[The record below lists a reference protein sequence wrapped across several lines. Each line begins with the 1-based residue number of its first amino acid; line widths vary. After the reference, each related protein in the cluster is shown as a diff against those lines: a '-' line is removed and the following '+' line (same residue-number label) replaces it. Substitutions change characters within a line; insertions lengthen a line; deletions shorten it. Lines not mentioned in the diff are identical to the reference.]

1 MARVMIVDDSKVV
14 RHYLSQMVELADHS
28 AVQVESGEKAL
39 ELLESRAR
47 NEPALLPDLVFMDVL
62 MSPGMSGIETTSKI
76 KSSPIPAVAEIP
88 VVFLTG
94 IGEQDIVSKALDAGA
109 IDYMVK
115 PSSAESLPMFL
126 SNLRKKLDRLLTMST
141 RSLKRGAGLIADLS
155 NEYLPSLLQ
164 MLHLEDASG
173 YATLTNPKKKQS
185 ASMHI
190 RYGNIEHLVLV
201 DTSKGIK
208 TRMEGEEAFRVLIKW
223 TEGVFSFGR
232 ADPERM
238 PKGKPMNLVTLLCS
252 VDSTDIEGVTA
263 APAQT
268 PAAKEKPKDKLETY
282 AQFKGRIEHELIVLL
297 NEEHADHF
305 YYVRINK
312 GKASILLQG
321 QRENAVAVFPGV
333 FSGKRE
339 LIQFVKQKAPD
350 LDSGKFK
357 EIFFFLEQGYI
368 VIRKGSRIDYVV
380 LIGNDQDKANQ
391 GRLLAARVAT
401 FIRKSAIERRNKRI
415 MVQAKQ
421 PSAGQ

>member
-14 RHYLSQMVELADHS
+14 RHYLSQMVELADHT
-28 AVQVESGEKAL
+28 AIQVESGEKAL
-39 ELLESRAR
+39 ELLETRAKS
-47 NEPALLPDLVFMDVL
+47 EPTLLPDLIFMDVL

-76 KSSPIPAVAEIP
+76 KASPIPAVAEVP

-115 PSSAESLPMFL
+115 PSSAESLPIFL

-201 DTSKGIK
+201 DTSKGVK
-208 TRMEGEEAFRVLIKW
+208 TRLEGEEAFRMLVKW

-238 PKGKPMNLVTLLCS
+238 PKGQPMNLVTLLCA
-252 VDSTDIEGVTA
+252 VDNKEIAGVKGEA
-263 APAQT
+263 EPPAQ
-268 PAAKEKPKDKLETY
+268 PKVLEFESYSDFKVRLEKEMTTL
-282 AQFKGRIEHELIVLL
+282 V
-297 NEEHADHF
+297 NENRVESIH
-305 YYVRINK
+305 YVRINK
-312 GKASILLQG
+312 GKASILLNGTASNSASPPLQ
-321 QRENAVAVFPGV
+321 VFK
-333 FSGKRE
+333 GKRE
-339 LIQFVKQKAPD
+339 LVSFVKQKAPD

-368 VIRKGSRIDYVV
+368 VIRKGTRIDYVV
-380 LIGNDQDKANQ
+380 LIGKDQDSVRQ
-391 GRLLAARVAT
+391 GRLSAARAAT
-401 FIRKSAIERRNKRI
+401 LIRKAAIERRNRRI
-415 MVQAKQ
+415 MHQQAKQ
-421 PSAGQ
+421 TAQ

>member
-28 AVQVESGEKAL
+28 AIQVESGEKAL
-39 ELLESRAR
+39 ELLETRAR
-47 NEPALLPDLVFMDVL
+47 DEPSLLPDLVFMDVL
-62 MSPGMSGIETTSKI
+62 MSPGMSGIETTNKI
-76 KSSPIPAVAEIP
+76 KSSPIPAIAEIP

-173 YATLTNPKKKQS
+173 YATLTNPKKRQS

-208 TRMEGEEAFRVLIKW
+208 TRIEGEEAFRVMVKW

-252 VDSTDIEGVTA
+252 VDNTEMEGVA
-263 APAQT
+263 GPQKPQKKVRT
-268 PAAKEKPKDKLETY
+268 PEFESYASFKTRLETELT
-282 AQFKGRIEHELIVLL
+282 KLLHEK
-297 NEEHADHF
+297 HAERL

-321 QRENAVAVFPGV
+321 ISSNPLPAFSNVFANN
-333 FSGKRE
+333 KE
-339 LIQFVKQKAPD
+339 LIAFVKQKAPD

-357 EIFFFLEQGYI
+357 EIFFFLDRGYI

-380 LIGNDQDKANQ
+380 LIGNDQNKANQ
-391 GRLLAARVAT
+391 GRLLAARAAT

-415 MVQAKQ
+415 MYQQARK
-421 PSAGQ
+421 AAAK

>member
-28 AVQVESGEKAL
+28 AIQVESGEKAL
-39 ELLESRAR
+39 ELLETRAR
-47 NEPALLPDLVFMDVL
+47 DEPSLIPDLVFMDVL
-62 MSPGMSGIETTSKI
+62 MSPGMSGIETTNKI
-76 KSSPIPAVAEIP
+76 KSSPIPAIAEIP

-173 YATLTNPKKKQS
+173 YATLTNPKKRQS

-208 TRMEGEEAFRVLIKW
+208 TRIEGEEAFRVMVKW

-252 VDSTDIEGVTA
+252 VDNTEMEGVAGPQKPQKKVRTPEFESYA
-263 APAQT
+263 AFKT
-268 PAAKEKPKDKLETY
+268 RLETELT
-282 AQFKGRIEHELIVLL
+282 KLLHEK
-297 NEEHADHF
+297 HAERL

-321 QRENAVAVFPGV
+321 ISANPSPAFSNVFANN
-333 FSGKRE
+333 KE
-339 LIQFVKQKAPD
+339 LIAFVKQKAPD

-357 EIFFFLEQGYI
+357 EIFFFLDRGYI

-380 LIGNDQDKANQ
+380 LIGNDQNKANQ
-391 GRLLAARVAT
+391 GRLLAARAAT

-415 MVQAKQ
+415 MYQQTRKAAA
-421 PSAGQ
+421 P

>member
-1 MARVMIVDDSKVV
+1 MARVMVVDDSKVV
-14 RHYLSQMVELADHS
+14 RHYLSQMVELADHT
-28 AVQVESGEKAL
+28 AIQVESGEKAL
-39 ELLESRAR
+39 ELLETRAR
-47 NEPALLPDLVFMDVL
+47 SEPALLPDLIFMDVL
-62 MSPGMSGIETTSKI
+62 MSPGMSGIETTSKL
-76 KSSPIPAVAEIP
+76 KASPIPTVAEIP

-126 SNLRKKLDRLLTMST
+126 SNLRKKLERLLTMST

-201 DTSKGIK
+201 DTSKGVK
-208 TRMEGEEAFRVLIKW
+208 TRIEGEEAFRTMVKW

-252 VDSTDIEGVTA
+252 VDNTEIEGVTR
-263 APAQT
+263 PQKT
-268 PAAKEKPKDKLETY
+268 QPKKVPVPELESYNAFKTKLETELKRLLQDKQ
-282 AQFKGRIEHELIVLL
+282 AERI
-297 NEEHADHF
+297 

-312 GKASILLQG
+312 GKASILLKG
-321 QRENAVAVFPGV
+321 LSSNPSPTFSNVFTDQ
-333 FSGKRE
+333 KE
-339 LIQFVKQKAPD
+339 LITFVKQKAPD
-350 LDSGKFK
+350 LDSGQFK
-357 EIFFFLEQGYI
+357 EIFFFLSQGYI

-380 LIGNDQDKANQ
+380 LLGNDQNKANQ
-391 GRLLAARVAT
+391 GRLLAAQVAT
-401 FIRKSAIERRNKRI
+401 FIRKSAIERRNKR
-415 MVQAKQ
+415 VLQQQQKT
-421 PSAGQ
+421 

>member
-14 RHYLSQMVELADHS
+14 RHYLSQMVELADHT
-28 AVQVESGEKAL
+28 AIQVESGEKAL
-39 ELLESRAR
+39 ELLETRAKS
-47 NEPALLPDLVFMDVL
+47 EPTLLPDLVFMDVL
-62 MSPGMSGIETTSKI
+62 MSPGMSGIETTSKL
-76 KSSPIPAVAEIP
+76 KASPIPAIAEVP

-115 PSSAESLPMFL
+115 PSSAESLPIFL

-208 TRMEGEEAFRVLIKW
+208 TRVEGEEAFRMLVKW

-238 PKGKPMNLVTLLCS
+238 PKGKPMNLVTLLCA
-252 VDSTDIEGVTA
+252 VDDKNLADVTTTESLT
-263 APAQT
+263 QT
-268 PAAKEKPKDKLETY
+268 EPEKPKFESYADFKVRLEKEITSLVDEN
-282 AQFKGRIEHELIVLL
+282 KVESIH
-297 NEEHADHF
+297 
-305 YYVRINK
+305 YVRINK

-321 QRENAVAVFPGV
+321 HHSNSPPPLKVFKDKKELVAFVRE
-333 FSGKRE
+333 
-339 LIQFVKQKAPD
+339 KAPD

-357 EIFFFLEQGYI
+357 EIFFFLEEGYI
-368 VIRKGSRIDYVV
+368 VIRKGTRIDYVV
-380 LIGNDQDKANQ
+380 LIGNDQDNVRQ
-391 GRLLAARVAT
+391 GRLAAARAAT
-401 FIRKSAIERRNKRI
+401 LIRKAAIERRNKRV
-415 MVQAKQ
+415 MHQQAKEAVQ
-421 PSAGQ
+421 QR

>member
-14 RHYLSQMVELADHS
+14 RHYLSQMVELADHT
-28 AVQVESGEKAL
+28 AIQVESGEKAL
-39 ELLESRAR
+39 ELLEARAKA
-47 NEPALLPDLVFMDVL
+47 EPALLPDLIFMDVL
-62 MSPGMSGIETTSKI
+62 MSPGMSGIETTSKL
-76 KSSPIPAVAEIP
+76 KASPIPAVAETP

-126 SNLRKKLDRLLTMST
+126 SNLRKKLERLLTMST
-141 RSLKRGAGLIADLS
+141 RSLKRGAGLIADLT

-201 DTSKGIK
+201 DTSKGVK
-208 TRMEGEEAFRVLIKW
+208 TRYEGEEAFRVLVKW

-252 VDSTDIEGVTA
+252 VDSTEIEGVTGA
-263 APAQT
+263 KKAQI
-268 PAAKEKPKDKLETY
+268 PEIEPYSSFKVKLENQLTNLLQETH
-282 AQFKGRIEHELIVLL
+282 AERI
-297 NEEHADHF
+297 
-305 YYVRINK
+305 YYVRIMK
-312 GKASILLQG
+312 GKTSVLLQG
-321 QRENAVAVFPGV
+321 ISANPSSAMSKAFAD
-333 FSGKRE
+333 KKE
-339 LIQFVKQKAPD
+339 LITFVKQKAPD
-350 LDSGKFK
+350 LNSGKIK
-357 EIFFFLEQGYI
+357 EIFFLLARGYI

-380 LIGNDQDKANQ
+380 LIGSDQEKMQQ
-391 GRLLAARVAT
+391 GRLLAARAAT
-401 FIRKSAIERRNKRI
+401 LIRKAAIERRNNRVMSQQKKKA
-415 MVQAKQ
+415 V
-421 PSAGQ
+421 G

>member
-14 RHYLSQMVELADHS
+14 RHYLSQMVELADHT
-28 AVQVESGEKAL
+28 AIQVESGEKAL
-39 ELLESRAR
+39 ELLEARAR
-47 NEPALLPDLVFMDVL
+47 AEPALLPDLIFMDVL
-62 MSPGMSGIETTSKI
+62 MSPGMSGIETTTKI
-76 KSSPIPAVAEIP
+76 KASPIPAVAETP

-126 SNLRKKLDRLLTMST
+126 SNLRKKLERLLTMST

-201 DTSKGIK
+201 DTSKGVK
-208 TRMEGEEAFRVLIKW
+208 TRFEGEEAFRVLVKW

-252 VDSTDIEGVTA
+252 VDSTEIAGMTA
-263 APAQT
+263 PQKVQT
-268 PAAKEKPKDKLETY
+268 PELESYASFKAKLENQLTNLL
-282 AQFKGRIEHELIVLL
+282 QETRTERI
-297 NEEHADHF
+297 
-305 YYVRINK
+305 YYVRLNK

-321 QRENAVAVFPGV
+321 ISTNPSSVLSKVFANN
-333 FSGKRE
+333 KE
-339 LIQFVKQKAPD
+339 LIRFVKQKAPD
-350 LDSGKFK
+350 LDSGKIK
-357 EIFFFLEQGYI
+357 EIFFLLDRGYI
-368 VIRKGSRIDYVV
+368 VVRKGSRIDYVV
-380 LIGNDQDKANQ
+380 LIGRDQDEMKQ
-391 GRLLAARVAT
+391 GRLVAARAAT
-401 FIRKSAIERRNKRI
+401 LIRKSAIERRNSRI
-415 MVQAKQ
+415 IYQKKKK
-421 PSAGQ
+421 GW

>member
-14 RHYLSQMVELADHS
+14 RHYLSQMVELADHT
-28 AVQVESGEKAL
+28 AIQVESGEKAL
-39 ELLESRAR
+39 ELLETRAKS
-47 NEPALLPDLVFMDVL
+47 EPTLLPDLIFMDVL

-76 KSSPIPAVAEIP
+76 KASPIPAIAEVP

-115 PSSAESLPMFL
+115 PSSAESLPIFL

-208 TRMEGEEAFRVLIKW
+208 TRIEGEEAFRVLVKW

-238 PKGKPMNLVTLLCS
+238 PKGKPMNLVTLLCA
-252 VDSTDIEGVTA
+252 VDNKEIAGVT
-263 APAQT
+263 
-268 PAAKEKPKDKLETY
+268 EKPEIPLKPKVPEFESYSSFKMRLEQELTKLVNET
-282 AQFKGRIEHELIVLL
+282 QVQSIH
-297 NEEHADHF
+297 
-305 YYVRINK
+305 YVRINK
-312 GKASILLQG
+312 GKASILLHGKQSNSSLPLL
-321 QRENAVAVFPGV
+321 QVF
-333 FSGKRE
+333 KDRKE
-339 LIQFVKQKAPD
+339 LVSFVKQKAPD

-357 EIFFFLEQGYI
+357 EIFFFLEVGYI
-368 VIRKGSRIDYVV
+368 VIRKGTRIDYVV
-380 LIGNDQDKANQ
+380 LIGHDQDNVRQ
-391 GRLLAARVAT
+391 GRLSAARAAT
-401 FIRKSAIERRNKRI
+401 LIRRSAIDRRNKRI
-415 MVQAKQ
+415 LYQQAKQ
-421 PSAGQ
+421 TGKNS